1 MPVVS
6 RRGFD
11 LDVAIHLAAT
21 RESESL
27 RVPDPP
33 EEQQRSGENAETF
46 PQARPADVVLALRD
60 QNVATATNT
69 ETQAVE
75 RKSFVEAP
83 IDLDSIFQR
92 RRAEI
97 GAGGNFDGLLL
108 FDESDFGHDA
118 SGFEI
123 FEDCERGGMIRV
135 AVASGKRADARSIVE
150 RTSRGEAVAGI
161 ATASRSASRGHADR
175 EHSGERGQSTG

>member
-33 EEQQRSGENAETF
+33 EEQQSGENGETF

-118 SGFEI
+118 SGFEK
-123 FEDCERGGMIRV
+123 FWRL
-135 AVASGKRADARSIVE
+135 
-150 RTSRGEAVAGI
+150 
-161 ATASRSASRGHADR
+161 
-175 EHSGERGQSTG
+175 